1 MNSVELANNLIFRAK
16 NLNEFVV
23 EVDLEEPVRFNGVV
37 PFDLT
42 INDLHLTAKVYALDF
57 DEAVTIVNNYL
68 ESLE

>member
-1 MNSVELANNLIFRAK
+1 MNAVEIANNLIFRAK
-16 NLNEFVV
+16 NINEFVV

-42 INDLHLTAKVYALDF
+42 INNLHLTAKVYALDF
-57 DEAVTIVNNYL
+57 CEAVTIVNDYL